1 MTFLDL
7 QTEFA
12 EMTLDTTTTWA
23 VAGTLNKKAL
33 NKAFEFLYDRLKNT
47 ERVKRKIV
55 SNTKTAVT
63 VTNNVGTLPANFSNM
78 DIVSISPNTDYND
91 TVELSPDIYYDWKI
105 TGASGTYSIVLEDNI
120 TPIYIR
126 YVPIR
131 TDMSANGDLPN
142 LPIELHRSIV
152 DFALVEY
159 NRRIRDPIE
168 TANSLDLAE
177 QYLNQRLSTLA

>member
-23 VAGTLNKKAL
+23 WGGTLNKKVI
-33 NKAFEFLYDRLKNT
+33 NKAYETLYDRLKNA
-47 ERVKRKIV
+47 ERVKRKII

-63 VTNNVGTLPANFSNM
+63 VTNNIGTLPANFSNM
-78 DIVSISPNTDYND
+78 DIVSLSPNTDYNN
-91 TVELSPDIYYDWKI
+91 TLELSPDIYYDWKVLWISWAYTI
-105 TGASGTYSIVLEDNI
+105 TLEDSI

-131 TDMSANGDLPN
+131 VDMSANGDLPN

-159 NRRIRDPIE
+159 HRRIRDPIE
-168 TANSLDLAE
+168 TANALDLAE

>member
-12 EMTLDTTTTWA
+12 EMTLDTTVTWA
-23 VAGTLNKKAL
+23 LDGTLNKKVL

-55 SNTKTAVT
+55 SNTKTTVT
-63 VTNNVGTLPANFSNM
+63 VTNNVGTLPADFSNM

-91 TVELSPDIYYDWKI
+91 TVELSPDIYYNWKI
-105 TGASGTYSIVLEDNI
+105 TGVSGTYSIVLEDNI

>member
-12 EMTLDTTTTWA
+12 EMTLDTTVTWA
-23 VAGTLNKKAL
+23 VAGTLNKKVL
-33 NKAFEFLYDRLKNT
+33 NKAFEYLYDRLKNT

-91 TVELSPDIYYDWKI
+91 TVELSPDIYYNWKI
-105 TGASGTYSIVLEDNI
+105 TGVS
-120 TPIYIR
+120 
-126 YVPIR
+126 
-131 TDMSANGDLPN
+131 
-142 LPIELHRSIV
+142 
-152 DFALVEY
+152 
-159 NRRIRDPIE
+159 
-168 TANSLDLAE
+168 
-177 QYLNQRLSTLA
+177 